1 MPIYLP
7 IAELSLD
14 VFVLLAIGGGVGLLS
29 GMFGVGGGFLVTPLL
44 IFLGVPPAV
53 AAATGANTMIAP
65 SVSGVLSHWRRRAVD
80 LKMGVLLLAGGVAGS
95 TASVALFGL
104 LARLGQID
112 LVVQLAYVLLL
123 GSIGV
128 MMLVEGARAILRR
141 RASGGQL
148 RRLHRHTWLHGLPLK
163 LRFPKSK
170 LYLSVFL
177 PLGLGLIVGV
187 LSGLMGIGG
196 GFFLVPAMIYLLGMP
211 TSVVVGTSLMQ
222 IVFVSSSVTWLQSWS
237 HHTVDAMLALV
248 LIVGAAAGAPL
259 GARLGATLKAEQTRL
274 LMALLVLAVAL
285 RLGLNLVL
293 TPADLYSIETPFEAA
308 P

>member
-14 VFVLLAIGGGVGLLS
+14 VFMMLAIGGGVGLLA
-29 GMFGVGGGFLVTPLL
+29 GMFGIGGGFLITPLL

-53 AAATGANTMIAP
+53 AAATGANTVIAP

-80 LKMGVLLLAGGVAGS
+80 LKMGAVLLVGGVAGS
-95 TASVALFGL
+95 AASVALFGL
-104 LARLGQID
+104 LSRLGQID

-123 GSIGV
+123 GSVGV
-128 MMLVEGARAILRR
+128 MMLVEGLRALRR
-141 RASGGQL
+141 VRTPGSPL
-148 RRLHRHTWLHGLPLK
+148 RKLHRHTWLHGLPLK

-177 PLGLGLIVGV
+177 PLGLGLVVGV

-196 GFFLVPAMIYLLGMP
+196 GFLLVPAMIYLLGMP

-222 IVFVSSSVTWLQSWS
+222 IIFVSSSVTWLQSWS
-237 HHTVDAMLALV
+237 HQTVDAMLALV
-248 LIVGAAAGAPL
+248 LIFGAAAGAPL
-259 GARLGATLKAEQTRL
+259 GARLGARLKAEQTRV
-274 LMALLVLAVAL
+274 LMALLIVAVAL
-285 RLGLNLVL
+285 RLGSNLVL
-293 TPADLYSIETPFEAA
+293 TPAELYSVETHLTSA